1 MKKKSDIIAI
11 GIAGLI
17 GSGKSEALK
26 FFRNKNIPTVD
37 LDLESRKLI
46 KKDAPCY
53 KKIIKK
59 FGTGI
64 LNKNSTI
71 NRKKLREIIVNN
83 KTKRKELNKIVHPE
97 LLAKVK
103 AICKT
108 NSIQGKRIIVF
119 EGALISTE
127 TKLGN
132 LLDKIIFID
141 APKEVLVKRIKKR
154 DVLDEQLVIKLL
166 DMQKDIKKNRNTA
179 DFIID
184 NDETLGKLK
193 RQLRV
198 ILDKLSH

>member
-1 MKKKSDIIAI
+1 M
-11 GIAGLI
+11 
-17 GSGKSEALK
+17 
-26 FFRNKNIPTVD
+26 
-37 LDLESRKLI
+37 
-46 KKDAPCY
+46 
-53 KKIIKK
+53 
-59 FGTGI
+59 
-64 LNKNSTI
+64 
-71 NRKKLREIIVNN
+71 
-83 KTKRKELNKIVHPE
+83 
-97 LLAKVK
+97 LAKVK

-119 EGALISTE
+119 EGALISTK

-154 DVLDEQLVIKLL
+154 DVLDEQFVIKLL

>member
-119 EGALISTE
+119 EGALISTK

-154 DVLDEQLVIKLL
+154 DVLDEPL
-166 DMQKDIKKNRNTA
+166 
-179 DFIID
+179 
-184 NDETLGKLK
+184 
-193 RQLRV
+193 
-198 ILDKLSH
+198 

>member
-1 MKKKSDIIAI
+1 M
-11 GIAGLI
+11 
-17 GSGKSEALK
+17 
-26 FFRNKNIPTVD
+26 
-37 LDLESRKLI
+37 
-46 KKDAPCY
+46 
-53 KKIIKK
+53 
-59 FGTGI
+59 
-64 LNKNSTI
+64 
-71 NRKKLREIIVNN
+71 IVNN
-83 KTKRKELNKIVHPE
+83 KTKRKELNRIVHPE

-119 EGALISTE
+119 EGALISTK

-154 DVLDEQLVIKLL
+154 DVLDEQFVIKLL